1 MNNNLEQNLNDLIVW
16 IKTTAVATQG
26 FVTEQTPLYIKEYLN
41 WYFWESIFFLSM
53 SMIIAGIILGVI
65 IFCHKKIAKIRVEA
79 KNEFIAN
86 ERTEDYIIARVLSIV
101 FFVLMFIPILSNAHN
116 ALKVKIAPRIIL
128 VQEFKSLK

>member
-41 WYFWESIFFLSM
+41 WYFWESIFFLSL

-65 IFCHKKIAKIRVEA
+65 IFCHKKIAKIRVD
-79 KNEFIAN
+79 KFIAN
-86 ERTEDYIIARVLSIV
+86 ERIEDYIITRVVSIV
-101 FFVLMFIPILSNAHN
+101 FFVFMFIPILTNAHN
-116 ALKVKIAPRIIL
+116 ALKVKIAPRVIL